1 MLRKLD
7 IVVILVKD
15 WPTAVQWYIEKLGL
29 EIVYQEDE
37 DQWCQLSFP
46 EGDTRLALLGADT
59 IDMDSQ
65 SRCVPDILVDD
76 LARIFHKP

>member
-37 DQWCQLSFP
+37 DQWL
-46 EGDTRLALLGADT
+46 
-59 IDMDSQ
+59 
-65 SRCVPDILVDD
+65 
-76 LARIFHKP
+76 